1 MSLIDRLLIRPGL
14 SAAKKLTAAQA
25 EKAMKR
31 PFYSAVDKA
40 ITEITAKQPKGTGD
54 QYLAMILKTKG
65 VKPAEVKDRG
75 LDVALRGKGK
85 TTGEELQKLAD
96 ENPPPQVVQKT
107 LRSDPIP
114 SNDELLDIESKAY
127 RTGDWSEYESAKE
140 LVDMQNRGV
149 YDKFGPGETMYSG
162 KEYTVP
168 SGSNYREILIKLP
181 RDESSSQSF
190 VGKHYG
196 KEGLN
201 TLAHARVQD
210 MRGPNGEKIMLID
223 EIQSDWH
230 QAGRKRGYK
239 SEGDERVAATAIPEE
254 GYFEVRDQH
263 GNFIANVMNR
273 DMTNPSA
280 EAALTIADRRIAAPE
295 VGRQADDLRVPE
307 APFKNTWH
315 ELTMKRL
322 VDDAARNGYDKVV
335 FSQASN
341 QKVRYPDSGAD
352 ALYDLLY
359 DQKLPKFVSKEYGV
373 DVGQYPV
380 KAKDLS
386 VIHENRGGFTIVER
400 GSSKGIGG
408 VYETR
413 EAAEAAA
420 DQMGNVNY
428 HSFDITPEMRE
439 SITTQG
445 QPLYQLA
452 PVAGAVGAGMMATE
466 EEPEQYRKG
475 GVVRKPVSMD
485 AMRLATLNKQRKRKY
500 G

>member
-31 PFYSAVDKA
+31 PFYSTVDKA
-40 ITEITAKQPKGTGD
+40 IEDIVGKQPKGTGD

-85 TTGEELQKLAD
+85 TTGEELQRIAD

-239 SEGDERVAATAIPEE
+239 SEDDEI
-254 GYFEVRDQH
+254 F
-263 GNFIANVMNR
+263 
-273 DMTNPSA
+273 SA
-280 EAALTIADRRIAAPE
+280 QDIVERPDELP
-295 VGRQADDLRVPE
+295 VPE

-315 ELTMKRL
+315 ELAMKRL

-466 EEPEQYRKG
+466 EDPSQYRKG

-485 AMRLATLNKQRKRKY
+485 AMRLATLNKQRKLKY